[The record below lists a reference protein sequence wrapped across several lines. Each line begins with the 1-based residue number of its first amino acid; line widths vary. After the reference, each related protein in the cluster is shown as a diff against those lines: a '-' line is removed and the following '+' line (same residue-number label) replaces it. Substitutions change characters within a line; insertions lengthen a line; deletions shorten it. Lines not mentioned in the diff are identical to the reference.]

1 MKRISLERMKRG
13 ALKFMILSLLQEK
26 PMYVYEIIK
35 SINAKTNGL
44 YKPSTGS
51 IYPILRGLIKQGYV
65 KVEEKDGKKI
75 YSLTEEGRKK
85 FEEIKAEKD
94 LIQNN
99 PVKKKLVDSLFEIG
113 LVIYNNRD
121 KLDEQKVE
129 KILNIIEGCKK
140 NIEEIFKK

>member
-1 MKRISLERMKRG
+1 MKRG

-94 LIQNN
+94 LIRNN

-121 KLDEQKVE
+121 KLDDQKVE

>member
-99 PVKKKLVDSLFEIG
+99 PVKRKLVDSLFEIG

-121 KLDEQKVE
+121 KLDDQKVE

>member
-35 SINAKTNGL
+35 NINAKTNGL

-121 KLDEQKVE
+121 KLDDQKVE
-129 KILNIIEGCKK
+129 KILKTIEGCKK

>member
-1 MKRISLERMKRG
+1 MKRG

-94 LIQNN
+94 LIRNN

-121 KLDEQKVE
+121 KLDDQKVE
-129 KILNIIEGCKK
+129 KILDIIEGCKK

>member
-94 LIQNN
+94 LIRNN

-121 KLDEQKVE
+121 KLDDQKVE

>member
-1 MKRISLERMKRG
+1 MKRG

-121 KLDEQKVE
+121 KLDDQKVE

>member
-121 KLDEQKVE
+121 KLDDQKVE

>member
-1 MKRISLERMKRG
+1 MKRG

-99 PVKKKLVDSLFEIG
+99 PVKRKLVDSLFEIG

-121 KLDEQKVE
+121 KLDDQKVE

>member
-1 MKRISLERMKRG
+1 MKRG

-65 KVEEKDGKKI
+65 KVEEKGGKKI

-113 LVIYNNRD
+113 LAIYNNRD
-121 KLDEQKVE
+121 KLDDQKVE

>member
-1 MKRISLERMKRG
+1 MKRG

-121 KLDEQKVE
+121 KLDDQKAE

>member
-94 LIQNN
+94 LIRNN
-99 PVKKKLVDSLFEIG
+99 PVKRKLVDSLFEIG

-121 KLDEQKVE
+121 KLDDQKVE

>member
-1 MKRISLERMKRG
+1 
-13 ALKFMILSLLQEK
+13 MILSLLQEK

-94 LIQNN
+94 LIRNN

-121 KLDEQKVE
+121 KLDDQKVE
-129 KILNIIEGCKK
+129 KILDIIEGCKK

>member
-1 MKRISLERMKRG
+1 MKRG

-94 LIQNN
+94 LIRNN
-99 PVKKKLVDSLFEIG
+99 PVKRKLVDSLFEIG

-121 KLDEQKVE
+121 KLDDQKVE

>member
-94 LIQNN
+94 LIRNN

-121 KLDEQKVE
+121 KLDDQKVE
-129 KILNIIEGCKK
+129 KILDIIEGCKK

>member
-1 MKRISLERMKRG
+1 MKRG

-94 LIQNN
+94 LIRNN

-113 LVIYNNRD
+113 LAIYNNRD
-121 KLDEQKVE
+121 KLDDQKVE
-129 KILNIIEGCKK
+129 KILDIIEGCKK